1 MSEWTSNNPDA
12 WIWHGLNPNDSEK
25 IIQEI
30 NKLNETG
37 NWKSFGYANPVH
49 LSEDSDTPLEIK
61 SDMHL
66 TGGSKSI
73 VEHFKEQEEISLSH
87 VSINFHPNTDRPS
100 KELMHQ
106 FIEKLPHIS
115 NSYGGN
121 NQNMLLT
128 FTSMGIVTINLFNGG
143 YHMDLKKYLLAGGLS
158 SILVLGACGG
168 DSQEEP
174 QEEPQETGGTEESSE
189 AEDEQSSDSPGD
201 TIVESGESL
210 DEDEEPEDSE
220 VSEE

>member
-1 MSEWTSNNPDA
+1 MTA
-12 WIWHGLNPNDSEK
+12 KK

-30 NKLNETG
+30 NKLDETG
-37 NWKSFGYANPVH
+37 SWKSFGYTNPVSPAGRLWH
-49 LSEDSDTPLEIK
+49 TLEIK

-106 FIEKLPHIS
+106 FIEELPHIS
-115 NSYGGN
+115 NSDEGN

-143 YHMDLKKYLLAGGLS
+143 YNMDLKKYLLAGGLS

-174 QEEPQETGGTEESSE
+174 QETGGTEESSE
-189 AEDEQSSDSPGD
+189 AEDEQSSDSPGE
-201 TIVESGESL
+201 TIEESGESL

-220 VSEE
+220 DSEE